1 MRINLFHSSMV
12 SSRPAFLYIH
22 VRCFIIHWSDTRSH
36 PAHCCLIYIIH
47 TFYKHKA
54 KKKAIVSIY
63 TAALFG
69 LILKRPNSRPCLR
82 AGLMTS
88 PPREVF
94 HHLFERTPI
103 QTQILQRQR
112 RVLTHGGKA
121 VSQGMKL

>member
-1 MRINLFHSSMV
+1 MS
-12 SSRPAFLYIH
+12 
-22 VRCFIIHWSDTRSH
+22 
-36 PAHCCLIYIIH
+36 IYI
-47 TFYKHKA
+47 
-54 KKKAIVSIY
+54 
-63 TAALFG
+63 AALFG
-69 LILKRPNSRPCLR
+69 LILMRPNSRPCLR